1 MIHTGANVIRNS
13 SEPLYEQLYRFLLEE
28 ILCGHIPAGGKL
40 PGMTQLART
49 YGVST
54 ITVNQALDKLIEDG
68 YCLRRPKK
76 GTFVTDCRNPVRR
89 EKSGTIILF
98 STSVNSEIYLVDT
111 PFYTHLRHT
120 AENFPQANLLVIS
133 GPQAFSQLTEQLDHN
148 RSIIGVIII
157 AINVFERLLELVGN
171 YPGLP
176 FVLLNYQYPEFE
188 KIAPANLRGVFN
200 DEFSGGYTAASEL
213 FARGAKEIGVIQYGV
228 GDSNYRLRLQGFL
241 QAHVDHGFVFK
252 ETNLCNIDSVLPP
265 MERGYNGMGVL
276 LSRNPRLDAVFC
288 INDILAVGAVRFLKL
303 SPAHHDLLIIGYD
316 NHLPELH
323 IANHFPTIAVNTAAM
338 SSAAV
343 RMLLTPELYH
353 CKQLFISP
361 RLVR

>member
-1 MIHTGANVIRNS
+1 MVFSTRVQPSGKRRIFNRLRRWQQSSRALLAQECGLTRPAVSAIIDEMVRDGLVRETG
-13 SEPLYEQLYRFLLEE
+13 
-28 ILCGHIPAGGKL
+28 C
-40 PGMTQLART
+40 
-49 YGVST
+49 GVST
-54 ITVNQALDKLIEDG
+54 GGK
-68 YCLRRPKK
+68 P
-76 GTFVTDCRNPVRR
+76 P
-89 EKSGTIILF
+89 
-98 STSVNSEIYLVDT
+98 
-111 PFYTHLRHT
+111 
-120 AENFPQANLLVIS
+120 
-133 GPQAFSQLTEQLDHN
+133 
-148 RSIIGVIII
+148 
-157 AINVFERLLELVGN
+157 RLLELVGH

-213 FARGAKEIGVIQYGV
+213 FALGAKEIGVIQYGV

>member
-1 MIHTGANVIRNS
+1 MFHSREKVVRNS
-13 SEPLYEQLYRFLLEE
+13 SEPLYEQLYRILLGE
-28 ILCGHIPAGGKL
+28 ILCGHAAEGEKL
-40 PGMTQLART
+40 PGMTQLAHD

-54 ITVNQALDKLIEDG
+54 ITVNLALDKLIRDG

-76 GTFVTDCRNPVRR
+76 GTFVTDCRKPVHQ

-98 STSVNSEIYLVDT
+98 STSVNSEIDLVDT
-111 PFYTHLRHT
+111 PFYIHLRRA

-133 GPQAFSQLTEQLDHN
+133 GPQAFQQLTEQLDHN
-148 RSIIGVIII
+148 RSIIGVIVV
-157 AINVFERLLELVGN
+157 AIHAFARLLELVKN
-171 YPGLP
+171 YREFP

-188 KIAPANLRGVFN
+188 KIAPENLRAVFN

-228 GDSNYRLRLQGFL
+228 GDNNYKLRLQGFL
-241 QAHVDHGFVFK
+241 QAHVDHGFAFK
-252 ETNLCNIDSVLPP
+252 ETNLCNIDSVLPAL
-265 MERGYNGMGVL
+265 ERGYNGMGVL

-288 INDILAVGAVRFLKL
+288 INDILAAGAVRFLKL
-303 SPAHHDLLIIGYD
+303 SPAHHDLFIIGYD

-323 IANHFPTIAVNTAAM
+323 VANHFSTIAINSAAM

-343 RMLLTPELYH
+343 RMLLTPEVYH

-361 RLVR
+361 RLIR